1 MWIALKMV
9 EQYADQSAVVSRQCT
24 SNVVRPTSLMSVGL
38 RLSVSRGT
46 SRTVVLNSLM
56 APRRRAE
63 FGSTQ
68 EAVNWKVP
76 SRPSQERVQVNCR
89 GTGFVTAKEVNIGL
103 FMVQWMLLVSSSPSL
118 IPRPLI
124 SPYKGPG
131 YEATSLQI
139 NFFAYGLHPI
149 EKWGVESFPSTS
161 WHNMKALESGWSN
174 QRQENSISYKK
185 FLPRKIT
192 TYMVSYLDT
201 IPWNASYVYLSR
213 YMSATVQN
221 KFYVSFLRTYHK
233 MSATINKCQ
242 VPYLKMLSI
251 HIL

>member
-1 MWIALKMV
+1 MV

-38 RLSVSRGT
+38 RLSISRGT

-103 FMVQWMLLVSSSPSL
+103 FMVQ
-118 IPRPLI
+118 
-124 SPYKGPG
+124 
-131 YEATSLQI
+131 
-139 NFFAYGLHPI
+139 
-149 EKWGVESFPSTS
+149 
-161 WHNMKALESGWSN
+161 
-174 QRQENSISYKK
+174 
-185 FLPRKIT
+185 
-192 TYMVSYLDT
+192 
-201 IPWNASYVYLSR
+201 
-213 YMSATVQN
+213 
-221 KFYVSFLRTYHK
+221 
-233 MSATINKCQ
+233 
-242 VPYLKMLSI
+242 
-251 HIL
+251 